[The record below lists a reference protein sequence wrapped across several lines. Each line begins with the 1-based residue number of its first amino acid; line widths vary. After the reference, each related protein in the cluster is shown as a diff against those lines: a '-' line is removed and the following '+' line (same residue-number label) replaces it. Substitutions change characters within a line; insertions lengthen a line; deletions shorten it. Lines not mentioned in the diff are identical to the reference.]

1 MISYIKADFYRFSKK
16 KSFAVLLGLFTLGF
30 TTLMIVFR
38 DKIGFAEALV
48 DMLIS
53 MSPVLVSIAIFTAV
67 YSDDINAH
75 ALQIPIGNGLTRIQ
89 VVFAKLLETIL
100 LNMLVFV
107 YAGVH
112 LIVLNTMLSNNFEYA
127 VYFPQLFSTF
137 LSIIVYSSFASIII
151 YKTQKTSIGTG
162 LVTLL
167 MLGFI
172 DQLLTLL
179 PLLKIFNSI
188 FPNFIGYIPTQLVFK
203 LSQNGIMLDKVLILL
218 IYIVINTIVSILVF
232 SRTELEF

>member
-16 KSFAVLLGLFTLGF
+16 KSFAVLLGLFSLGF
-30 TTLMIVFR
+30 TGLMVVFR
-38 DKIGFAEALV
+38 DKIGFAAVLV

-89 VVFAKLLETIL
+89 VVLAKLIETII
-100 LNMLVFV
+100 LNMLVFI

-112 LIVLNTMLSNNFEYA
+112 LVVLNIILSNNFEYA
-127 VYFPQLFSTF
+127 VYFPGLFSTF
-137 LSIIVYSSFASIII
+137 LSIIVYSSFASIVI
-151 YKTQKTSIGTG
+151 YKTQKPSIGTG

-179 PLLKIFNSI
+179 PLLKTFNNI
-188 FPNFIGYIPTQLVFK
+188 FPNFINYVPTQLVFS

-218 IYIVINTIVSILVF
+218 TYIVINTLVSILIF
-232 SRTELEF
+232 NRTELEF